1 MDAAGSGNSKMD
13 VSSLIGRLV
22 VDVAWIAHQQF
33 CFWSSGATRG
43 SEIRDRRKTRIRGTV
58 QY

>member
-1 MDAAGSGNSKMD
+1 MDAVGSGNSKMD

-33 CFWSSGATRG
+33 CF
-43 SEIRDRRKTRIRGTV
+43 
-58 QY
+58 